1 MNRMSTSTCNMTPL
15 FENHYI
21 FKRLH
26 WRLKGKNSKLL
37 NAKIWKD
44 HFIAKQISNLVR
56 NKMYQIFYFFLIC
69 LSCQIS
75 TFITFTSTNITF
87 DQQFANLRTQEGSL
101 QAQKKQWL
109 TWLFFLLYYTFYLQL
124 LNKLQLFFQYI
135 YLCTICA
142 IIFVNTFYL
151 LFFKK
156 M

>member
-56 NKMYQIFYFFLIC
+56 NKMYQIFKFFLIC

-109 TWLFFLLYYTFYLQL
+109 IISTRLKL
-124 LNKLQLFFQYI
+124 LNTRWLQWEGKS
-135 YLCTICA
+135 
-142 IIFVNTFYL
+142 FVN
-151 LFFKK
+151 KEINII
-156 M
+156 